1 MSSTLAT
8 AGNGALPVRPL
19 SSLGKIRVCQ
29 VLPDVEEECP
39 AYLARLVNFRF
50 QERLRK

>member
-8 AGNGALPVRPL
+8 AGNGALPVRLL

-29 VLPDVEEECP
+29 VLPDTEEECP
-39 AYLARLVNFRF
+39 AYLAWIS
-50 QERLRK
+50 KYKY

>member
-8 AGNGALPVRPL
+8 AGMGALPVRPL

-29 VLPDVEEECP
+29 VLPDTEEECP
-39 AYLARLVNFRF
+39 AYLAWIG
-50 QERLRK
+50 KYKY